1 MTARRLDKI
10 PSKLIYRSCPNS
22 ILLYYI
28 YSYEDIQLKGGGSS
42 ALFPRGWRGCP
53 GGVYPLM
60 SSGCGKAWPIC
71 KKIVTA
77 PQIFPYLLI
86 YIRIRLYLCSVFHGI
101 RFKVSEDWLS
111 RDNQFFVSCP
121 THISTKRFPPKISIY
136 ISPAVRQLKQAFLH
150 ECP

>member
-1 MTARRLDKI
+1 MVLRAHLAWVT
-10 PSKLIYRSCPNS
+10 
-22 ILLYYI
+22 
-28 YSYEDIQLKGGGSS
+28 
-42 ALFPRGWRGCP
+42 GCP

-60 SSGCGKAWPIC
+60 SSGCSKAWPIC

-86 YIRIRLYLCSVFHGI
+86 YIRIRPYLCIVFHGI

-111 RDNQFFVSCP
+111 RDNQFFVSCL
-121 THISTKRFPPKISIY
+121 THISPKRFPPKISIY

-150 ECP
+150 ECPYMSMNYFINCILRAAARQLKQAFLHECP